1 MFMMRLVS
9 IAMLMLAAA
18 VSPRGGQAER
28 SCSKETICVETP
40 QQGGTVNFF
49 VKNLKAFDTTITLEI
64 ETENMRSTQP
74 LPFVMTIPGGQT
86 VEVLTLTQADQSL
99 AWRYQYRYHWMTGS
113 MDAEHDDSAVYA
125 MPYASGEAFEV
136 IQGFHGTFSHQG
148 EQAYS
153 IDWDMPEGT
162 EIHVARGGVVVD
174 VKDDET
180 RGGTSPEDK
189 DYANYVRIRHDDGTI
204 GEYVHLQQG
213 GALVAIG
220 DVVNAGDLLGL
231 SGNTGFSS
239 RPHLHFWV
247 YKAFDGYKRQSLPI
261 VFKAREGT
269 GLTLEQGQMYT
280 AE

>member
-1 MFMMRLVS
+1 MPMMRLASLVF
-9 IAMLMLAAA
+9 LMLALAR
-18 VSPRGGQAER
+18 SPHVGEAER
-28 SCSKETICVETP
+28 ACSKDTICVETV
-40 QQGGTVNFF
+40 QKGGTVNFS
-49 VKNLKAFDTTITLEI
+49 VENLKAFDATITLEI
-64 ETENMRSTQP
+64 ETENMDSTQP
-74 LPFVMTIPGGQT
+74 LPLIMNVPGGQT
-86 VEVLTLTQADQSL
+86 IEALTLTQADSSL
-99 AWRYQYRYHWMTGS
+99 AWRYQYRYHWMIGL
-113 MDAEHDDSAVYA
+113 MNAEHDDSVVYA
-125 MPYASGEAFEV
+125 MPYSSGAAFKV

-162 EIHVARGGVVVD
+162 EIHAARGGVIVD

-180 RGGTSPEDK
+180 RSGTSPEDK

-213 GALVAIG
+213 GALVSIG
-220 DVVNAGDLLGL
+220 DELNPGDLLGL

-261 VFKAREGT
+261 VFDAREGS
-269 GLTLEQGQMYT
+269 GLTLQQGQIYT

>member
-1 MFMMRLVS
+1 MPITRFASFIL
-9 IAMLMLAAA
+9 LMLSFTL
-18 VSPRGGQAER
+18 SPRGGEAER
-28 SCSKETICVETP
+28 SCSKETICVETT
-40 QQGGTVNFF
+40 QDGSTIKFSVE
-49 VKNLKAFDTTITLEI
+49 NLKTIDATITLEI
-64 ETENMRSTQP
+64 TVENMDSTQP
-74 LPFVMTIPGGQT
+74 LPYIMTVPGNKT
-86 VEVLTLTQADQSL
+86 VEALTLTQADESL
-99 AWRYQYRYHWMTGS
+99 AWRYQYRYHWSIGS
-113 MDAEHDDSAVYA
+113 VDAEHDDSVVYA

-162 EIHVARGGVVVD
+162 EIHAARGGEVVD

-180 RGGTSPEDK
+180 RGGTSSEDK

-204 GEYVHLQQG
+204 GEYDHLEPG
-213 GALVAIG
+213 GARVAIG
-220 DVVNAGDLLGL
+220 DVVATGDLIGM

-247 YKAFDGYKRQSLPI
+247 FKAVDGYLRQSFPI
-261 VFKAREGT
+261 VFDAREGS
-269 GLTLEQGQMYT
+269 GITLEQGQTYT

>member
-1 MFMMRLVS
+1 MFMMRLAS

-18 VSPRGGQAER
+18 ASPRGGQAER
-28 SCSKETICVETP
+28 SCSKETICVETS
-40 QQGGTVNFF
+40 QNGGTVNFS
-49 VKNLKAFDTTITLEI
+49 VKNLKAFDATITLEI
-64 ETENMRSTQP
+64 DTENMTCSQP
-74 LPFVMTIPGGQT
+74 LPYMMTVPGGQT
-86 VEVLTLTQADQSL
+86 VEALTLTQADSSL
-99 AWRYQYRYHWMTGS
+99 AWRYQYRYHWTIGA
-113 MDAEHDDSAVYA
+113 MDAEHDDSIVYA
-125 MPYASGEAFEV
+125 MPYASGEAFKV

-162 EIHVARGGVVVD
+162 EIHAARGGEVVD

-180 RGGTSPEDK
+180 RSGTSSEDK

-204 GEYVHLQQG
+204 GEYDHLEPG
-213 GALVAIG
+213 GARVAIG
-220 DVVNAGDLLGL
+220 DVVATGDLIGL

-247 YKAFDGYKRQSLPI
+247 FKAVDGYLRQSFPI
-261 VFKAREGT
+261 VFSAREGT
-269 GLTLEQGQMYT
+269 GITLEQGQTYT